1 MKLKFAT
8 ILCAFAAMFSM
19 ASCTEEILGV
29 GELPP
34 LAGEVVLTDVV
45 DAGAVRLSPNYVFTL
60 ELKSASGDVFEA
72 KFASASTA
80 LAAGKYTEASS
91 AYAVAGNFITGA
103 GGTKLT
109 VGGETHLVTAGT
121 ITVAEDAGSYSLEAI
136 VKLDNGANYSLS
148 WAGAPVSWGEVLV
161 ATKLN
166 TVMHTQ
172 VNQNKTITVKLAEAG
187 VEFTAGQW
195 GPQVTGGK
203 GKYLSVDFFSEDEYL
218 AAGTYTPS
226 VDPTKPKKGEY
237 VIGYDVP
244 YDYTQWGGDK
254 GVNVYGAA
262 WHTVDATATPV
273 DALEK
278 ITTGNITVAI
288 TDGVYTITVDN
299 NEIYAQYVG
308 EIPALLAPA
317 VPADPWELTGDVV
330 IIETEGVSMT
340 MADDTANNGTADSG
354 ALSGVTLWF
363 VELKN
368 AAGDVIAWFDLVT
381 KAGSQSLAGEYKV
394 TSYPDE
400 VGEAG
405 NGWDYSMYDP
415 SLIGGT
421 ILFDKANGKQYN
433 MATDAANIKITE
445 DRGQTTIIVKGKT
458 DAGVK
463 VAAKYVF
470 GEIKEDEGGEGGEG
484 ACGCDCDG
492 CKDCTGD
499 GEGGGEDAF
508 DGTLLTQFVSFTDY
522 NGNGTKLVGIE
533 LASPTLTVT
542 VEEMKWGD
550 YTWNQTVIKGS
561 GEHLKI
567 EFYSEDGK
575 LAAGTYTASKENS
588 PKAGEFGIGYDYS
601 ETAVYGSTWN
611 VYVDDKVASS
621 QKITD
626 GTAIVE
632 VSGDVYTITLN
643 SSVANAKFTGKLSK

>member
-1 MKLKFAT
+1 
-8 ILCAFAAMFSM
+8 M

-45 DAGAVRLSPNYVFTL
+45 ETSAVRLSPNYVFTL
-60 ELKSASGDVFEA
+60 ELKSAAGDVLEA
-72 KFASASTA
+72 KLASSSTA
-80 LAAGKYTEASS
+80 LAAGTYTEASP

-103 GGTKLT
+103 EGTKLT
-109 VGGETHLVTAGT
+109 IGGETHLVTAGT
-121 ITVAEDAGSYSLEAI
+121 ITVAAEGGNYSLEAI
-136 VKLDNGANYSLS
+136 VKLDNGSNYSLT

-172 VNQNKTITVKLAEAG
+172 VNKNKTITVKLAEAG

-195 GPQVTGGK
+195 GPQVTGGN

-226 VDPTKPKKGEY
+226 ADPTKPKKGEY
-237 VIGYDVP
+237 VIGYEVP

-254 GVNVYGAA
+254 GVNIYGAA
-262 WHTVDATATPV
+262 WHTVDATATPI
-273 DALEK
+273 DATEM

-288 TDGVYTITVDN
+288 TDGIYTITVDN

-330 IIETEGVSMT
+330 LIETEGVSMAMT
-340 MADDTANNGTADSG
+340 DDTANNQTQGG
-354 ALSGVTLWF
+354 EALSGVTLWF

-394 TSYPDE
+394 VSYPDE

-405 NGWDYSMYDP
+405 NGFNFPQWGIAGGSILYDV
-415 SLIGGT
+415 
-421 ILFDKANGKQYN
+421 ANGNAYSL
-433 MATDAANIKITE
+433 ADGGANIKITE
-445 DRGQTTIIVKGKT
+445 DRGQTTIIVKGK
-458 DAGVK
+458 DGNGVK

-470 GEIKEDEGGEGGEG
+470 GEIKEDEGGEGEGG

-522 NGNGTKLVGIE
+522 NGNGTKLVGVE

-550 YTWNQTVIKGS
+550 FTWNQTVIKGS

-611 VYVDDKVASS
+611 VYADDKVASS

>member
-1 MKLKFAT
+1 
-8 ILCAFAAMFSM
+8 M

-45 DAGAVRLSPNYVFTL
+45 ETSAVRLSPNYVFTL
-60 ELKSASGDVFEA
+60 ELKSAAGDVLEA
-72 KFASASTA
+72 KLASASTA
-80 LAAGKYTEASS
+80 LAAGTYTEASP

-103 GGTKLT
+103 EGTKLT
-109 VGGETHLVTAGT
+109 IGGETHLVTAGT
-121 ITVAEDAGSYSLEAI
+121 ITVAAEGGSYSLEAI
-136 VKLDNGANYSLS
+136 VKLDNGSNYSLT

-172 VNQNKTITVKLAEAG
+172 VNQNNTITVKLAEAG

-195 GPQVTGGK
+195 GPQVTGGN

-226 VDPTKPKKGEY
+226 ADPTKPKKGEY
-237 VIGYDVP
+237 VIGYEVP

-254 GVNVYGAA
+254 GINIYGAA
-262 WHTVDATATPV
+262 WHTVDATATPI
-273 DALEK
+273 DATEM

-288 TDGVYTITVDN
+288 TDGIYTITVDN

-330 IIETEGVSMT
+330 LIETEGISMSMT
-340 MADDTANNGTADSG
+340 DDTANNGTQGGD

-381 KAGSQSLAGEYKV
+381 KAGSTSLAGEYKV
-394 TSYPDE
+394 VSYPDE

-405 NGWDYSMYDP
+405 NGWDYSQWGPD
-415 SLIGGT
+415 LIGGT
-421 ILFDKANGKQYN
+421 ILFDKANGKSYN
-433 MATDAANIKITE
+433 MADGGANIKITE
-445 DRGQTTIIVKGKT
+445 DRGQTTIIVKGKS

-470 GEIKEDEGGEGGEG
+470 GELKEDEGGEGEGG

-492 CKDCTGD
+492 CKDCTGG
-499 GEGGGEDAF
+499 GEGSGEDAF

-533 LASPTLTVT
+533 LASPTLNVT
-542 VEEMKWGD
+542 VEEMKYGEW
-550 YTWNQTVIKGS
+550 TWMQTVIKGS

-575 LAAGTYTASKENS
+575 LAPGTYTASKENS

-611 VYVDDKVASS
+611 VYADDKVASS

>member
-8 ILCAFAAMFSM
+8 ILCAFAAVFSM
-19 ASCTEEILGV
+19 ASCTEEILGEGV
-29 GELPP
+29 LPP
-34 LAGEVVLTDVV
+34 LAGELVLTDVV

-80 LAAGKYTEASS
+80 LAAGKYTEASP

-103 GGTKLT
+103 EGTKLT

-161 ATKLN
+161 ATKL
-166 TVMHTQ
+166 TQVMHTQ
-172 VNQNKTITVKLAEAG
+172 VNQNKTITVKLADAG
-187 VEFTAGQW
+187 IEFTAGQW
-195 GPQVTGGK
+195 GPQITGGK
-203 GKYLSVDFFSEDEYL
+203 GHYLSVDFYSEDEYL
-218 AAGTYTPS
+218 AAGTYTPAANPS
-226 VDPTKPKKGEY
+226 APKKGEY
-237 VIGYDVP
+237 VPGYVYEQVWGDQVYVSNYGTNWFA
-244 YDYTQWGGDK
+244 YD
-254 GVNVYGAA
+254 AA
-262 WHTVDATATPV
+262 ATP
-273 DALEK
+273 AETCEHLTK
-278 ITTGNITVAI
+278 GNITVAI
-288 TDGVYTITVDN
+288 NDGVYTITVDN

-330 IIETEGVSMT
+330 LIETEGISMT
-340 MADDTANNGTADSG
+340 MTDDTANNGTQAGG
-354 ALSGVTLWF
+354 ALEGVTLWF

-394 TSYPDE
+394 TSYPDA

-470 GEIKEDEGGEGGEG
+470 GEIKEDEGGEGGSGE
-484 ACGCDCDG
+484 CGCDCDA
-492 CKDCTGD
+492 CQDCSGKSEGD
-499 GEGGGEDAF
+499 AEKPF
-508 DGTLLTQFVSFTDY
+508 DGVMLTGLGGWMDY
-522 NGNGTKLVGIE
+522 TGWGMPMVGIDLYSDGCTVKMANWQYTYSGTGYHLKLE
-533 LASPTLTVT
+533 IYSKDGKIAPGVYKLHLVENNVLPENCIKAGDASGGTEWIDVKDGKNAGATKITDGTVT
-542 VEEMKWGD
+542 VEENGGV
-550 YTWNQTVIKGS
+550 YTLT
-561 GEHLKI
+561 I
-567 EFYSEDGK
+567 ESSVCKARYVGP
-575 LAAGTYTASKENS
+575 LAAPA
-588 PKAGEFGIGYDYS
+588 
-601 ETAVYGSTWN
+601 
-611 VYVDDKVASS
+611 
-621 QKITD
+621 Q
-626 GTAIVE
+626 
-632 VSGDVYTITLN
+632 
-643 SSVANAKFTGKLSK
+643 

>member
-8 ILCAFAAMFSM
+8 ILCALAAMFSM

-45 DAGAVRLSPNYVFTL
+45 DAGAVRISPNYVFTL

-72 KFASASTA
+72 KLASASTA
-80 LAAGKYTEASS
+80 LTAGTYTEASP
-91 AYAVAGNFITGA
+91 AYAAAGNFITGA
-103 GGTKLT
+103 DGTKLT

-121 ITVAEDAGSYSLEAI
+121 ITVAEEGGSYSLEAI

-161 ATKLN
+161 ATKL
-166 TVMHTQ
+166 TQVMHTQ
-172 VNQNKTITVKLAEAG
+172 VNQNKTITVKLADAG
-187 VEFTAGQW
+187 VEFTASQY

-226 VDPTKPKKGEY
+226 VDPNNPKKGEY
-237 VIGYDVP
+237 VVGYDVE

-254 GVNVYGAA
+254 GVAVYGAA
-262 WHTVDATATPV
+262 WHTVDATATPM
-273 DALEK
+273 DATEK
-278 ITTGNITVAI
+278 ITKGNITVAI

-330 IIETEGVSMT
+330 LIETEGISMT
-340 MADDTANNGTADSG
+340 MTDDTANNGTQAGG
-354 ALSGVTLWF
+354 ALEGVTLWF

-394 TSYPDE
+394 TSYPDA

-405 NGWDYSMYDP
+405 NGWDFSMYGPD
-415 SLIGGT
+415 LIGGT
-421 ILFDKANGKQYN
+421 ILWDKANGKQYN

-463 VAAKYVF
+463 VAAKYVY
-470 GEIKEDEGGEGGEG
+470 GEIKEDEGGDGEGG
-484 ACGCDCDG
+484 ACGCDCDA
-492 CKDCTGD
+492 CKDCTGGD
-499 GEGGGEDAF
+499 SGDAGDTFKGEM
-508 DGTLLTQFVSFTDY
+508 LTQLLNAQQQYEQYKQMVLQFATEGVTAGQNNSY
-522 NGNGTKLVGIE
+522 SGNGKVLMLTIHAEKGDAGVYIPEGIYNASDSTMEPNCWQITGGMPEYNFYWGTYLLEIADGKSTMVE
-533 LASPTLTVT
+533 LKEGTVT
-542 VEEMKWGD
+542 VE
-550 YTWNQTVIKGS
+550 NGS
-561 GEHLKI
+561 
-567 EFYSEDGK
+567 
-575 LAAGTYTASKENS
+575 
-588 PKAGEFGIGYDYS
+588 
-601 ETAVYGSTWN
+601 
-611 VYVDDKVASS
+611 
-621 QKITD
+621 
-626 GTAIVE
+626 
-632 VSGDVYTITLN
+632 ITLE
-643 SSVANAKFTGKLSK
+643 SGAYRLRYTGEIPVIAL

>member
-45 DAGAVRLSPNYVFTL
+45 DAGAVRISPNYVFTL

-72 KFASASTA
+72 KLASASTA

-91 AYAVAGNFITGA
+91 AYAAAGNFITGA
-103 GGTKLT
+103 EGTKLT

-148 WAGAPVSWGEVLV
+148 WAGGPVSWGEVLV

-317 VPADPWELTGDVV
+317 VPADPWELTGDAV
-330 IIETEGVSMT
+330 IIETEGISMSMT
-340 MADDTANNGTADSG
+340 DDTANNGTQAGG
-354 ALSGVTLWF
+354 ALEGVTLWF

-470 GEIKEDEGGEGGEG
+470 GEIKEDEGGEGEGG

-611 VYVDDKVASS
+611 VYADDKVASS

>member
-1 MKLKFAT
+1 
-8 ILCAFAAMFSM
+8 M

-45 DAGAVRLSPNYVFTL
+45 ETSAVRLSPNYVFTL
-60 ELKSASGDVFEA
+60 ELKNASGVVLEA
-72 KFASASTA
+72 KLASASTA
-80 LAAGKYTEASS
+80 LDAGTYTEASS

-103 GGTKLT
+103 EGTKLT
-109 VGGETHLVTAGT
+109 VDGEVHLVTAGT
-121 ITVAEDAGSYSLEAI
+121 IKIGNEGGNYTLEGI

-148 WAGAPVSWGEVLV
+148 WAGAPLTWGDVLV

-195 GPQVTGGK
+195 GPQVTGGN

-226 VDPTKPKKGEY
+226 ADPTKPKKGEY
-237 VIGYDVP
+237 VIGYEVP

-254 GVNVYGAA
+254 GVNIYGAA
-262 WHTVDATATPV
+262 WHTVDATATPI
-273 DALEK
+273 DATEM

-288 TDGVYTITVDN
+288 TDGIYTITVDN

-330 IIETEGVSMT
+330 LIETEGVSMAMT
-340 MADDTANNGTADSG
+340 DDTANNGTQGGD

-394 TSYPDE
+394 VSYPDE

-405 NGWDYSMYDP
+405 NGWDYSQWDP

-421 ILFDKANGKQYN
+421 ILFDKANGKSYN
-433 MATDAANIKITE
+433 MADGGANIKITE
-445 DRGQTTIIVKGKT
+445 DRGQTTIIVKGKS

-470 GEIKEDEGGEGGEG
+470 GELKEDEGGEGEGG

-492 CKDCTGD
+492 CKDCTGGSGD
-499 GEGGGEDAF
+499 GGEEAF
-508 DGTLLTQFVSFTDY
+508 DGVMLTGLGGWMDY
-522 NGNGTKLVGIE
+522 TGWGMPMVGIDLYTDGCTVKMANWQYTYSGTGKHLKLE
-533 LASPTLTVT
+533 IYSKDGKIAPGVYKLHVVENNVLPENCIKAGDASGGTEWIDVKDGKNAGATKITDGTVT
-542 VEEMKWGD
+542 VEENGGV
-550 YTWNQTVIKGS
+550 YTLT
-561 GEHLKI
+561 I
-567 EFYSEDGK
+567 ESSVCKARYVGP
-575 LAAGTYTASKENS
+575 LAAPA
-588 PKAGEFGIGYDYS
+588 
-601 ETAVYGSTWN
+601 
-611 VYVDDKVASS
+611 
-621 QKITD
+621 Q
-626 GTAIVE
+626 
-632 VSGDVYTITLN
+632 
-643 SSVANAKFTGKLSK
+643 

>member
-1 MKLKFAT
+1 MKLRFAT
-8 ILCAFAAMFSM
+8 ILCAFAAIFSM

-45 DAGAVRLSPNYVFTL
+45 NAGAVRLSPNYVFTL
-60 ELKSASGDVFEA
+60 ELKSAAGDVLEA
-72 KFASASTA
+72 KLASASTA
-80 LAAGKYTEASS
+80 LAAGTYTEASP

-103 GGTKLT
+103 EGTKLT

-121 ITVAEDAGSYSLEAI
+121 ITVAAEGGNYSLEAI
-136 VKLDNGANYSLS
+136 VKLDNGSNYSLT

-195 GPQVTGGK
+195 GPQVTGGN

-226 VDPTKPKKGEY
+226 ADPTKPKKGEY
-237 VIGYDVP
+237 VIGYEVP

-254 GVNVYGAA
+254 GVYIYGAA
-262 WHTVDATATPV
+262 WHTVDATATPI
-273 DALEK
+273 DATEM

-288 TDGVYTITVDN
+288 TDGIYTITVDN

-330 IIETEGVSMT
+330 LIETEGVSMAMT
-340 MADDTANNGTADSG
+340 DDTANNSTQGGD

-394 TSYPDE
+394 VSYPDE

-405 NGWDYSMYDP
+405 NGFNFPQWGIAGGSILYDV
-415 SLIGGT
+415 
-421 ILFDKANGKQYN
+421 ANGNAYSL
-433 MATDAANIKITE
+433 ADGGANIKITE
-445 DRGQTTIIVKGKT
+445 DRGQTTIIVKGK
-458 DAGVK
+458 DGNGVK

-470 GEIKEDEGGEGGEG
+470 GEIKEDEGGEGEGG

-499 GEGGGEDAF
+499 GEGGEGGF
-508 DGTLLTQFVSFTDY
+508 DGVQLTQFVSFTDY
-522 NGNGTKLVGIE
+522 KTQNGINLVGLE
-533 LASPTLTVT
+533 LAAPTLTVT
-542 VEEMKWGD
+542 QEEMKWGD
-550 YTWNQTVIKGS
+550 WTWMQTVIKGS

-575 LAAGTYTASKENS
+575 LAAGTYTASAGTS
-588 PKAGEFGIGYDYS
+588 PEAGEFGIGYDYS

-611 VYVDDKVASS
+611 LYENDKVASS

-626 GTAIVE
+626 GTATVE
-632 VSGDVYTITLN
+632 VSGDVYTITLK
-643 SSVANAKFTGKLSK
+643 SSVANAQFVGKLSK

>member
-1 MKLKFAT
+1 
-8 ILCAFAAMFSM
+8 M

-45 DAGAVRLSPNYVFTL
+45 ETSAVRLSPNYVFTL
-60 ELKSASGDVFEA
+60 ELKSAAGDVLEA
-72 KFASASTA
+72 KLASSSTA
-80 LAAGKYTEASS
+80 LAAGTYTEASP

-103 GGTKLT
+103 EGTKLT

-121 ITVAEDAGSYSLEAI
+121 ITVAAEGGNYSLEAI
-136 VKLDNGANYSLS
+136 VKLDNGSNYSLT

-195 GPQVTGGK
+195 GPQVTGGN

-226 VDPTKPKKGEY
+226 ADPTKPKKGEY
-237 VIGYDVP
+237 VIGYEVP

-254 GVNVYGAA
+254 GINIYGAA
-262 WHTVDATATPV
+262 WHTVDATATPI
-273 DALEK
+273 DATEM

-288 TDGVYTITVDN
+288 TDGIYTITVDN

-330 IIETEGVSMT
+330 LIETEGVSMAMT
-340 MADDTANNGTADSG
+340 DDTANNGTQGGD

-394 TSYPDE
+394 VSYPDE

-405 NGWDYSMYDP
+405 NGWDYSQWGPD
-415 SLIGGT
+415 LIGGT
-421 ILFDKANGKQYN
+421 ILFDKANGKSYN
-433 MATDAANIKITE
+433 MADGGANIKITE
-445 DRGQTTIIVKGKT
+445 DRGQTTIIVKGKS

-470 GEIKEDEGGEGGEG
+470 GELKEDEGGEGEGG

-492 CKDCTGD
+492 CKDCTGG
-499 GEGGGEDAF
+499 GEGSGEDAF

-533 LASPTLTVT
+533 LASPTLNVT

-611 VYVDDKVASS
+611 VYADDKVASS

>member
-611 VYVDDKVASS
+611 VYADDKVASS

>member
-1 MKLKFAT
+1 
-8 ILCAFAAMFSM
+8 M

-45 DAGAVRLSPNYVFTL
+45 ETSAVRLSPNYVFTL
-60 ELKSASGDVFEA
+60 ELKSAAGDVLEA
-72 KFASASTA
+72 KLASASTA
-80 LAAGKYTEASS
+80 LAAGTYTEASP

-103 GGTKLT
+103 EGTKLT

-121 ITVAEDAGSYSLEAI
+121 ITVAAEGGNYSLEAI
-136 VKLDNGANYSLS
+136 VKLDNGSNYSLT

-172 VNQNKTITVKLAEAG
+172 VNQNKTVTVKLAEAG

-195 GPQVTGGK
+195 GPQVTGGN

-226 VDPTKPKKGEY
+226 ADPTKPKKGEY
-237 VIGYDVP
+237 VIGYEVP

-254 GVNVYGAA
+254 GINIYGAA
-262 WHTVDATATPV
+262 WHTVDATATPI
-273 DALEK
+273 DATEM

-288 TDGVYTITVDN
+288 TDGIYTITVDN

-330 IIETEGVSMT
+330 LIETEGISMSMT
-340 MADDTANNGTADSG
+340 DDTANNGTQGGD

-368 AAGDVIAWFDLVT
+368 AAGDVIEWFDLVT
-381 KAGSQSLAGEYKV
+381 KAGSTSLAGEYKV
-394 TSYPDE
+394 VSYPDE

-405 NGWDYSMYDP
+405 NGWDYSQWGPD
-415 SLIGGT
+415 LIGGT
-421 ILFDKANGKQYN
+421 ILFDKANGKSYN
-433 MATDAANIKITE
+433 MADGGANIKITE
-445 DRGQTTIIVKGKT
+445 DRGQTTIIVKGKS

-470 GEIKEDEGGEGGEG
+470 GELKEDEGGEGEGG

-492 CKDCTGD
+492 CKDCTGG
-499 GEGGGEDAF
+499 GEGSGEDAF

-533 LASPTLTVT
+533 LASPTLNVT
-542 VEEMKWGD
+542 VEEMKYGEW
-550 YTWNQTVIKGS
+550 TWMQTVIKGS

-575 LAAGTYTASKENS
+575 LAPGTYTASKENS

-611 VYVDDKVASS
+611 VYADDKVASS

>member
-1 MKLKFAT
+1 M
-8 ILCAFAAMFSM
+8 
-19 ASCTEEILGV
+19 
-29 GELPP
+29 
-34 LAGEVVLTDVV
+34 
-45 DAGAVRLSPNYVFTL
+45 
-60 ELKSASGDVFEA
+60 
-72 KFASASTA
+72 
-80 LAAGKYTEASS
+80 
-91 AYAVAGNFITGA
+91 
-103 GGTKLT
+103 
-109 VGGETHLVTAGT
+109 
-121 ITVAEDAGSYSLEAI
+121 
-136 VKLDNGANYSLS
+136 
-148 WAGAPVSWGEVLV
+148 
-161 ATKLN
+161 
-166 TVMHTQ
+166 
-172 VNQNKTITVKLAEAG
+172 
-187 VEFTAGQW
+187 
-195 GPQVTGGK
+195 
-203 GKYLSVDFFSEDEYL
+203 
-218 AAGTYTPS
+218 
-226 VDPTKPKKGEY
+226 
-237 VIGYDVP
+237 IGYEVP

-254 GVNVYGAA
+254 GVNIYGAA
-262 WHTVDATATPV
+262 WHTVDAAATPI
-273 DALEK
+273 DATEM
-278 ITTGNITVAI
+278 ITTGNINVSI

-330 IIETEGVSMT
+330 LIETEGVSMT
-340 MADDTANNGTADSG
+340 MADDTANNGTQGGD

-381 KAGSQSLAGEYKV
+381 KAGSTSLAGEYKV
-394 TSYPDE
+394 VSYPDE

-405 NGWDYSMYDP
+405 NGWDYSQWGPD
-415 SLIGGT
+415 LIGGT
-421 ILFDKANGKQYN
+421 ILFDKANGKSYN
-433 MATDAANIKITE
+433 MADGGANIKITE
-445 DRGQTTIIVKGKT
+445 DRGQTTIIVKGKS

-470 GEIKEDEGGEGGEG
+470 GELKEDEGGEGEGG

-492 CKDCTGD
+492 CKDCTGG
-499 GEGGGEDAF
+499 GEGSGEDAF

-533 LASPTLTVT
+533 LASPTLNVT

-611 VYVDDKVASS
+611 VYADDKVASS

>member
-1 MKLKFAT
+1 
-8 ILCAFAAMFSM
+8 M

-60 ELKSASGDVFEA
+60 ELKSAAGDVLEA
-72 KFASASTA
+72 KLASSSTA
-80 LAAGKYTEASS
+80 LAAGTYTEASP

-103 GGTKLT
+103 EGTKLT

-121 ITVAEDAGSYSLEAI
+121 ITVAAEGGNYSLEAI
-136 VKLDNGANYSLS
+136 VKLDNGSNYSLT
-148 WAGAPVSWGEVLV
+148 WAGGPVSWGEVLV

-195 GPQVTGGK
+195 GPQVTGGN

-226 VDPTKPKKGEY
+226 ADPTKPKKGEY
-237 VIGYDVP
+237 VIGYEVP

-254 GVNVYGAA
+254 GVNIYGAA
-262 WHTVDATATPV
+262 WHTVDATATPI
-273 DALEK
+273 DATEM
-278 ITTGNITVAI
+278 ITTGNITVAVEGE
-288 TDGVYTITVDN
+288 TFTITVDN

-330 IIETEGVSMT
+330 LIETEGISMSMT
-340 MADDTANNGTADSG
+340 DDTANNGTQGGD

-381 KAGSQSLAGEYKV
+381 KAGSTSLAGEYKV
-394 TSYPDE
+394 VSYPDE

-405 NGWDYSMYDP
+405 NGWDFSQWGPD
-415 SLIGGT
+415 LIGGT
-421 ILFDKANGKQYN
+421 ILFDKANGKSYN
-433 MATDAANIKITE
+433 MADGGANIKITE
-445 DRGQTTIIVKGKT
+445 DRGQTTIIVKGKS

-470 GEIKEDEGGEGGEG
+470 GELKEDEGGEGEGG

-492 CKDCTGD
+492 CKDCTGGSGD
-499 GEGGGEDAF
+499 SEADTFKGEM
-508 DGTLLTQFVSFTDY
+508 LTQLLASQQQYEQYKQMVLQFATEGVTAGQNNSYT
-522 NGNGTKLVGIE
+522 GNGKVLMLTIHAEKGDAGVYIPEGIYNASDSTMEPNCWQITGGMPEYNFYWGTYLLEIADGKSTMVE
-533 LASPTLTVT
+533 LKEGTVT
-542 VEEMKWGD
+542 VE
-550 YTWNQTVIKGS
+550 NGS
-561 GEHLKI
+561 
-567 EFYSEDGK
+567 
-575 LAAGTYTASKENS
+575 
-588 PKAGEFGIGYDYS
+588 
-601 ETAVYGSTWN
+601 
-611 VYVDDKVASS
+611 
-621 QKITD
+621 
-626 GTAIVE
+626 
-632 VSGDVYTITLN
+632 ITLE
-643 SSVANAKFTGKLSK
+643 SGAYRLRYTGEIPVIAL

>member
-1 MKLKFAT
+1 
-8 ILCAFAAMFSM
+8 M

-45 DAGAVRLSPNYVFTL
+45 ETSAVRLSPNYIFTL
-60 ELKSASGDVFEA
+60 ELKNASGVVLEA
-72 KFASASTA
+72 KLASASTA
-80 LAAGKYTEASS
+80 LDAGTYTEASS

-103 GGTKLT
+103 EGTKLT
-109 VGGETHLVTAGT
+109 VDGEVHLVTAGT
-121 ITVAEDAGSYSLEAI
+121 IKIGNEGGTYTLEGI

-148 WAGAPVSWGEVLV
+148 WAGAPLTWGDVLV

-226 VDPTKPKKGEY
+226 IDPTKPQKGEY
-237 VIGYDVP
+237 VIGYEVP

-254 GVNVYGAA
+254 GVNIYGAA
-262 WHTVDATATPV
+262 WHTVDAAATPI
-273 DALEK
+273 DATEM
-278 ITTGNITVAI
+278 ITTGNINVSI

-330 IIETEGVSMT
+330 LIETEGVSMT
-340 MADDTANNGTADSG
+340 MADDTANNGTQGGD

-394 TSYPDE
+394 VSYPDE

-405 NGWDYSMYDP
+405 NGWDFSQWGPD
-415 SLIGGT
+415 LIGGT
-421 ILFDKANGKQYN
+421 ILFDKANGKSYN
-433 MATDAANIKITE
+433 MADGGANIKITE
-445 DRGQTTIIVKGKT
+445 DRGQTTIIVKGKS

-484 ACGCDCDG
+484 GCNCDCEG
-492 CKDCTGD
+492 CQDCTGD
-499 GEGGGEDAF
+499 GGSDGEGGF
-508 DGTLLTQFVSFTDY
+508 DGVQLTQFVSFTDY
-522 NGNGTKLVGIE
+522 NGNGTKLVGVE
-533 LASPTLTVT
+533 LASSTLTVT
-542 VEEMKWGD
+542 EEEMKWGD
-550 YTWNQTVIKGS
+550 WTWMQTVIKGS

-575 LAAGTYTASKENS
+575 LAPGTYTASKENS

-611 VYVDDKVASS
+611 LYTDDKVSSS

-626 GTAIVE
+626 GTATVE
-632 VSGDVYTITLN
+632 VSGDVYTITLK
-643 SSVANAKFTGKLSK
+643 SSVANAQYVGKLSK

>member
-1 MKLKFAT
+1 
-8 ILCAFAAMFSM
+8 M

-45 DAGAVRLSPNYVFTL
+45 ETSAVRLSPNYVFTL
-60 ELKSASGDVFEA
+60 ELKSAAGDVLEA
-72 KFASASTA
+72 KLASSSTA
-80 LAAGKYTEASS
+80 LAAGTYTEASP

-103 GGTKLT
+103 EGTKLT
-109 VGGETHLVTAGT
+109 IGGETHLVTAGT
-121 ITVAEDAGSYSLEAI
+121 ITVAAEGGSYSLEAI
-136 VKLDNGANYSLS
+136 VKLDNGSNYSLT

-172 VNQNKTITVKLAEAG
+172 VNQNNTITVKLAEAG

-195 GPQVTGGK
+195 GPQVTGGN

-226 VDPTKPKKGEY
+226 ADPTKPKKGEY
-237 VIGYDVP
+237 VIGYEVP

-254 GVNVYGAA
+254 GINIYGAA
-262 WHTVDATATPV
+262 WHTVDATATPI
-273 DALEK
+273 DATEM

-288 TDGVYTITVDN
+288 TDGIYTITVDN

-330 IIETEGVSMT
+330 LIETEGISMSMT
-340 MADDTANNGTADSG
+340 DDTANNTSKDGA
-354 ALSGVTLWF
+354 ALSGVTLWY

-368 AAGDVIAWFDLVT
+368 AAGDVIAWLDLVT

-394 TSYPDE
+394 VSYPDE

-405 NGWDYSMYDP
+405 NGFNYPQWGIAGGSILYDV
-415 SLIGGT
+415 
-421 ILFDKANGKQYN
+421 ANGNAYSL
-433 MATDAANIKITE
+433 ADGGANIKITE
-445 DRGQTTIIVKGKT
+445 DRGQTTIIVKGKS

-470 GEIKEDEGGEGGEG
+470 GELKEDEGGEGEGG

-492 CKDCTGD
+492 CKDCTGG
-499 GEGGGEDAF
+499 GEGSGEDAF

-533 LASPTLTVT
+533 LASPTLNVT
-542 VEEMKWGD
+542 VEEMKYGEW
-550 YTWNQTVIKGS
+550 TWMQTVIKGS

-575 LAAGTYTASKENS
+575 LAPGTYTASKENS

-611 VYVDDKVASS
+611 VYADDKVASS

>member
-1 MKLKFAT
+1 
-8 ILCAFAAMFSM
+8 M

-34 LAGEVVLTDVV
+34 LTGEVVLTDVV
-45 DAGAVRLSPNYVFTL
+45 ETSAVRLSPNYVFTL
-60 ELKSASGDVFEA
+60 ELKSAAGDVLEA
-72 KFASASTA
+72 KLASASTA
-80 LAAGKYTEASS
+80 LAAGTYTEASP

-103 GGTKLT
+103 EGTKLT

-121 ITVAEDAGSYSLEAI
+121 ITVAAEGGNYSLEAI
-136 VKLDNGANYSLS
+136 VKLDNGSNYSLT

-172 VNQNKTITVKLAEAG
+172 VNQNKTVTVKLAEAG

-195 GPQVTGGK
+195 GPQVTGGN

-226 VDPTKPKKGEY
+226 ADPTKPKKGEY
-237 VIGYDVP
+237 VIGYEVP

-254 GVNVYGAA
+254 GINIYGAA
-262 WHTVDATATPV
+262 WHTVDATATPI
-273 DALEK
+273 DATEM

-288 TDGVYTITVDN
+288 TDGIYTITVDN

-330 IIETEGVSMT
+330 LIETEGISMSMT
-340 MADDTANNGTADSG
+340 DDTANNTSKDGA
-354 ALSGVTLWF
+354 ALSGVTLWY

-368 AAGDVIAWFDLVT
+368 AAGDVIAWLDLVT

-394 TSYPDE
+394 VSYPDE

-405 NGWDYSMYDP
+405 NGFNYPQWGIAGGSILYDV
-415 SLIGGT
+415 
-421 ILFDKANGKQYN
+421 ANGNAYSL
-433 MATDAANIKITE
+433 ADGGANIKITE
-445 DRGQTTIIVKGKT
+445 DRGQTTIIVKGKS

-470 GEIKEDEGGEGGEG
+470 GELKEDEGGEGEGG

-492 CKDCTGD
+492 CKDCTGG
-499 GEGGGEDAF
+499 GEGSGEDAF

-533 LASPTLTVT
+533 LASPTLNVT
-542 VEEMKWGD
+542 VEEMKYGEW
-550 YTWNQTVIKGS
+550 TWMQTVIKGS

-575 LAAGTYTASKENS
+575 LAPGTYTASKENS

-611 VYVDDKVASS
+611 VYADDKVASS

>member
-1 MKLKFAT
+1 MKLRFAT
-8 ILCAFAAMFSM
+8 ILCAFAAIFSM

-60 ELKSASGDVFEA
+60 ELKSAAGDVLEA
-72 KFASASTA
+72 KLASASTA
-80 LAAGKYTEASS
+80 LAAGTYTEASP

-103 GGTKLT
+103 EGTKLT

-121 ITVAEDAGSYSLEAI
+121 ITVAAEGGNYSLEAI
-136 VKLDNGANYSLS
+136 VKLDNGSNYSLT

-172 VNQNKTITVKLAEAG
+172 VNQNKTVTVKLAEAG

-195 GPQVTGGK
+195 GPQVTGGN

-226 VDPTKPKKGEY
+226 ADPTKPKKGEY
-237 VIGYDVP
+237 VIGYEVP

-254 GVNVYGAA
+254 GVNIYGAA
-262 WHTVDATATPV
+262 WHTVDATATPI
-273 DALEK
+273 DATEM

-288 TDGVYTITVDN
+288 TDGIYTITVDN

-330 IIETEGVSMT
+330 LIETEGISMSMT
-340 MADDTANNGTADSG
+340 DDTANNGTQGGD

-394 TSYPDE
+394 VSYPDE

-405 NGWDYSMYDP
+405 NGWDFSQWGPD
-415 SLIGGT
+415 LIGGT
-421 ILFDKANGKQYN
+421 ILFDKANGKSYN
-433 MATDAANIKITE
+433 MADGGANIKITE
-445 DRGQTTIIVKGKT
+445 DRGQTTIIVKGKS

-470 GEIKEDEGGEGGEG
+470 GEIKEDEGGEGEGG

-499 GEGGGEDAF
+499 GGSEDSF

-533 LASPTLTVT
+533 LASPTLNVT
-542 VEEMKWGD
+542 VEEMTWGD
-550 YTWNQTVIKGS
+550 YKWNQTVIKGS

-611 VYVDDKVASS
+611 VYADDKVASS

-626 GTAIVE
+626 GTAVVE

>member
-8 ILCAFAAMFSM
+8 VLCTFAAIFSM

-45 DAGAVRLSPNYVFTL
+45 NADAVRLSPNYVFTL
-60 ELKSASGDVFEA
+60 ELKSASGDVLEA
-72 KFASASTA
+72 KLASASTA
-80 LAAGKYTEASS
+80 LDAGTYTEASP

-103 GGTKLT
+103 EGTKLT
-109 VGGETHLVTAGT
+109 IGGEVHLVTAGT
-121 ITVAEDAGSYSLEAI
+121 IKVANEGGNYSLEAI
-136 VKLDNGANYSLS
+136 VRLDNGANYSLS
-148 WAGAPVSWGEVLV
+148 WAGSSVSWGDVLV

-172 VNQNKTITVKLAEAG
+172 VNQNKTITVKLADSN
-187 VEFTAGQW
+187 VEFTPGQW
-195 GPQVTGGK
+195 GPTVTGGK
-203 GKYLSVDFFSEDEYL
+203 GHYLSVDFFSEDEYL

-226 VDPTKPKKGEY
+226 VDPANPKKGEY
-237 VIGYDVP
+237 AIGYEVE

-254 GVNVYGAA
+254 GVAIYGSA
-262 WHTVDATATPV
+262 WHTVDAAATPM
-273 DALEK
+273 DATEMINK
-278 ITTGNITVAI
+278 GNIVVSI
-288 TDGVYTITVDN
+288 VDGVYTITVDN

-330 IIETEGVSMT
+330 LIETEGLSMT
-340 MADDTANNGTADSG
+340 MTDDTANNQTQGG
-354 ALSGVTLWF
+354 EALSGVTLWF

-368 AAGDVIAWFDLVT
+368 AEGATVAIFDLVT

-394 TSYPDE
+394 VSYPDE

-405 NGWDYSMYDP
+405 NGFDLRGWGMDMF
-415 SLIGGT
+415 GGT
-421 ILFDKANGKQYN
+421 ILTDP
-433 MATDAANIKITE
+433 ATGTSYSIAQDAANIKITE

-463 VAAKYVF
+463 IAAKYVF

-484 ACGCDCDG
+484 GGCGCDCEG
-492 CKDCTGD
+492 CQDCTGG
-499 GEGGGEDAF
+499 GEGDGDAF
-508 DGTLLTQFVSFTDY
+508 DGVQLTQFVSFTDY
-522 NGNGTKLVGIE
+522 NAMNGSNLVGLE
-533 LASPTLTVT
+533 LASPTLQVT
-542 VEEMKWGD
+542 VETMTWGD
-550 YTWNQTVIKGS
+550 FSWQQTVVKGS

-567 EFYSEDGK
+567 EFFSTDGK
-575 LAAGTYTASKENS
+575 LSAGTYTASKENS
-588 PKAGEFGIGYDYS
+588 PKEGEFGIGYDYN
-601 ETAVYGSTWN
+601 ETSVYGSTWN
-611 VYVDDKVASS
+611 IYTDGVPAS

-626 GTAIVE
+626 GTATVE

-643 SSVANAKFTGKLSK
+643 SSVAKAQFVGKLSN

>member
-588 PKAGEFGIGYDYS
+588 PKTGEFGIGYDYS

>member
-1 MKLKFAT
+1 
-8 ILCAFAAMFSM
+8 M

-60 ELKSASGDVFEA
+60 ELKSAAGDVLEA
-72 KFASASTA
+72 KLASSSTA
-80 LAAGKYTEASS
+80 LAAGTYTEASP

-103 GGTKLT
+103 EGTKLT

-121 ITVAEDAGSYSLEAI
+121 ITVAAEGGNYSLEAI
-136 VKLDNGANYSLS
+136 VKLDNGSNYSLT
-148 WAGAPVSWGEVLV
+148 WAGGPVSWGEVLV

-195 GPQVTGGK
+195 GPQVTGGN

-226 VDPTKPKKGEY
+226 ADPTKPKKGEY
-237 VIGYDVP
+237 VIGYEVP

-254 GVNVYGAA
+254 GVNIYGAA
-262 WHTVDATATPV
+262 WHTVDATATPI
-273 DALEK
+273 DATEM
-278 ITTGNITVAI
+278 ITTGNITVAVEGE
-288 TDGVYTITVDN
+288 TFTITVDN

-330 IIETEGVSMT
+330 LIETEGISMSMT
-340 MADDTANNGTADSG
+340 DDTANNGTQGGD

-381 KAGSQSLAGEYKV
+381 KAGSTSLAGEYKV
-394 TSYPDE
+394 VSYPDE

-405 NGWDYSMYDP
+405 NGWDYSQWGPD
-415 SLIGGT
+415 LIGGT
-421 ILFDKANGKQYN
+421 ILFDKANGKSYN
-433 MATDAANIKITE
+433 MADGGANIKITE
-445 DRGQTTIIVKGKT
+445 DRGQTTIIVKGKS

-470 GEIKEDEGGEGGEG
+470 GELKEDEGGEGEGG

-492 CKDCTGD
+492 CKDCTGGSGD
-499 GEGGGEDAF
+499 SEADTFKGEM
-508 DGTLLTQFVSFTDY
+508 LTQLLASQQQYEQYKQMVLQFATEGVTAGQNNSYT
-522 NGNGTKLVGIE
+522 GNGKVLMLTIHAEKGDAGVYIPEGIYNASDSTMEPNCWQITGGMPEYNFYWGTYLLEIADGKSTMVE
-533 LASPTLTVT
+533 LKEGTVT
-542 VEEMKWGD
+542 VE
-550 YTWNQTVIKGS
+550 NGS
-561 GEHLKI
+561 
-567 EFYSEDGK
+567 
-575 LAAGTYTASKENS
+575 
-588 PKAGEFGIGYDYS
+588 
-601 ETAVYGSTWN
+601 
-611 VYVDDKVASS
+611 
-621 QKITD
+621 
-626 GTAIVE
+626 
-632 VSGDVYTITLN
+632 ITLE
-643 SSVANAKFTGKLSK
+643 SGAYRLRYTGEIPVIAL

>member
-1 MKLKFAT
+1 
-8 ILCAFAAMFSM
+8 M

-45 DAGAVRLSPNYVFTL
+45 ETSAVRLSPNYVFTL
-60 ELKSASGDVFEA
+60 ELKNAAGDVLEA
-72 KFASASTA
+72 KLASSSTA
-80 LAAGKYTEASS
+80 LAAGTYTEASP

-103 GGTKLT
+103 EGTKLT

-121 ITVAEDAGSYSLEAI
+121 ITVAAEGGNYSLEAI
-136 VKLDNGANYSLS
+136 VKLDNGSNYSLT

-172 VNQNKTITVKLAEAG
+172 VNKNKTITVKLAEAG

-195 GPQVTGGK
+195 GPQVTGGN

-226 VDPTKPKKGEY
+226 ADPTKPKKGEY
-237 VIGYDVP
+237 VIGYEVP

-254 GVNVYGAA
+254 GINIYGAA
-262 WHTVDATATPV
+262 WHTVDATATPI
-273 DALEK
+273 DATEM

-288 TDGVYTITVDN
+288 TDGIYTITVDN

-330 IIETEGVSMT
+330 LIETEGVSMAMT
-340 MADDTANNGTADSG
+340 DDTANNKTQGG
-354 ALSGVTLWF
+354 EALSGVTLWF

-394 TSYPDE
+394 VSYPDE

-405 NGWDYSMYDP
+405 NGFNYPQWGIAGGSILYDV
-415 SLIGGT
+415 
-421 ILFDKANGKQYN
+421 ANGNAYSL
-433 MATDAANIKITE
+433 ADGGANIKITE
-445 DRGQTTIIVKGKT
+445 DRGQTTIIVKGKS

-470 GEIKEDEGGEGGEG
+470 GELKEDEGGEGEGG

-492 CKDCTGD
+492 CKDCTGG
-499 GEGGGEDAF
+499 GEDSGEDAF

-522 NGNGTKLVGIE
+522 NGNGTKLVGVE

-550 YTWNQTVIKGS
+550 FTWNQTVIKGS

-611 VYVDDKVASS
+611 VYADDKVASS